1 MQRSREHTQC
11 GLVYRQ
17 TDGLVVMETIFWG
30 GFVPFSSEIA
40 AQNLINSNVSV
51 LLGSPLMNEIGN
63 YEKHQV

>member
-1 MQRSREHTQC
+1 MRISISSDRWPRCH
-11 GLVYRQ
+11 GDY
-17 TDGLVVMETIFWG
+17 IFLG
-30 GFVPFSSEIA
+30 GFCAFSSEIA

>member
-17 TDGLVVMETIFWG
+17 TDSLVVMESIIWG

-40 AQNLINSNVSV
+40 AQKLINSNMSV